1 VEAICLNF
9 LFSLPNFWFFITLIC
24 LYGQGGLAVFRF
36 PFIPREQKFFELFE
50 GSAQNMVKAA
60 QKLKELVDT
69 WEDVGEKISE
79 ITELEHEGDTITHQI
94 MEQLHRTFVT
104 PFDREDIALLAHT
117 LDDVTDFIH
126 AAADAMFIYKV
137 DRPGQR
143 ARELSDTIVQ
153 AATEV
158 ERAMPHLRHRAQLRQ
173 ILEQC
178 VEINRLENVAD
189 QVFRSAMGELFA
201 DTKDIT
207 QIIKWREIYEH
218 LESATDRCED
228 VANVLEGVA
237 LKHA

>member
-1 VEAICLNF
+1 
-9 LFSLPNFWFFITLIC
+9 
-24 LYGQGGLAVFRF
+24 VFKF
-36 PFIPREQKFFELFE
+36 PFIPREEKFFELFE

-60 QKLKELVDT
+60 QALKQLVDT
-69 WEDVGEKISE
+69 WENVGERVSE
-79 ITELEHEGDTITHQI
+79 IVELEHEGDRITHQI

-104 PFDREDIALLAHT
+104 PFDREDIALLSQT

-126 AAADAMFIYKV
+126 AAVEAMFIYKV
-137 DRPGQR
+137 DQPSQR
-143 ARELSDTIVQ
+143 AKELSDIIVE
-153 AATEV
+153 ATTEV
-158 ERAMPHLRHRAQLRQ
+158 EKAVAQLRHRAELKQ
-173 ILEQC
+173 ILERC

-189 QVFRSAMGELFA
+189 KVFRSAMAELFS

-207 QIIKWREIYEH
+207 HIIKWREIYEH